1 MGRSVRQFV
10 RRDEGCQ
17 CRLHSRPGEAPGD
30 PLLGGHADTV
40 WLARGGDAKPS
51 RNLPCAELV
60 DAAVGCSLALAT
72 FLCDE
77 PLCTELSELFAN
89 VGAGEG
95 SRLLKLVDSE
105 RPGTE
110 R

>member
-1 MGRSVRQFV
+1 V
-10 RRDEGCQ
+10 RRDEGGQ
-17 CRLHSRPGEAPGD
+17 CRLIPVREKTPGD
-30 PLLGGHADTV
+30 PLLGGHADTD
-40 WLARGGDAKPS
+40 WLAHGGHAKPS

-77 PLCTELSELFAN
+77 PLCTELSELFAD

-95 SRLLKLVDSE
+95 SRLLKSVDRE